1 MKRIPIVLILVLV
14 LAACAPSDGGGGGYA
29 TGGGGSATGGGGS
42 ATGGGGSA
50 TGGGGSATGGGGSA
64 TGGGGAYSTIFGR
77 IVRGDSGK
85 PYPKAYVRFGWL
97 VNAND
102 EREAHTVTDDGGR
115 YRIQLPAGLY
125 QVTAGDTCD
134 LNAGFAIVGRAQD
147 DNMITV
153 PGTNEVDFVEGPIT
167 PGADIRGLC

>member
-14 LAACAPSDGGGGGYA
+14 LAACAPSGGGGSGYTTGGGGSATGGGGGGYA

-42 ATGGGGSA
+42 
-50 TGGGGSATGGGGSA
+50 GSA